1 MFRFLIQALP
11 AYGPVL
17 LFALICVESMG
28 LPIPGETIV
37 VAAAAFAAGGRLS
50 IGWVVTAT
58 IAGGMV
64 GGMLAYWLGRRGA
77 ARFRAR
83 SRLARLQRSRSARGV
98 AARGAEVAPRGAGER
113 LERTRAFFARHGGK
127 AVVGGRFIAFVR
139 SFLGLAAG
147 MAGMPFGDFVIWN
160 TVGAAVWGGTFAG
173 LGYVFGKNLPRLER
187 GLAAAGLMLAVF
199 VALLALVAFLVK
211 FAWPRRAEAWRPIE
225 RSWDRLAASPQA
237 RTLAQ
242 RLAGGWNAAR
252 AALSPAAFLGIHVAG
267 GFLLSL
273 LALWIFGGLLEDL
286 VGGGPLMR
294 FDYALAQWAHGAAT
308 PFGIAVARLISF
320 LGSPLVLT
328 FLGVSVASR
337 MLFRRQ
343 RLPAL
348 GWVASL
354 LGAALLAV
362 ALEHIVR
369 RPAPSF
375 PEPFATG
382 AEWSFPSPHALGG
395 LVGYGMLAY
404 LWATLRLDRTGAR
417 VAAVVAAGIL
427 ILAIG
432 ASRLYLGVEY
442 FTDVI
447 GGFAAGA
454 VWLGACISGVELTW
468 RATTAPRER

>member
-28 LPIPGETIV
+28 VPIPGETIV
-37 VAAAAFAAGGRLS
+37 VAAAAFAAAGRLS

-64 GGMLAYWLGRRGA
+64 GGMLAYWVGRRGA

-83 SRLARLQRSRSARGV
+83 SRLARLQRSRSARG
-98 AARGAEVAPRGAGER
+98 AARGAEAAPRGAGER

-160 TVGAAVWGGTFAG
+160 TVGAAVWGGAFAA
-173 LGYVFGKNLPRLER
+173 LGYVFGRNLPRLER

-199 VALLALVAFLVK
+199 VALLALVTFLVK

-225 RSWDRLAASPQA
+225 RGWDRLAASPQA

-242 RLAGGWNAAR
+242 RLAGGWSAAR
-252 AALSPAAFLGIHVAG
+252 AGLSPMAFLAMHVAG
-267 GFLLSL
+267 GMVLSL
-273 LALWIFGGLLEDL
+273 LALWIFGGLLEDM
-286 VGGGPLMR
+286 VGGGPLLR
-294 FDYALAQWAHGAAT
+294 FDYALAQWAHEAAT
-308 PFGIAVARLISF
+308 PFGISVARLISF

-328 FLGVSVASR
+328 LLGISVASR

-343 RLPAL
+343 RIPAL

-362 ALEHIVR
+362 ALERIVR

-375 PEPFATG
+375 PESFATG

-395 LVGYGMLAY
+395 LVAYGMLAY
-404 LWATLRLDRTGAR
+404 LWATLRLDRAGAR
-417 VAAVVAAGIL
+417 IAAVAAAGFL
-427 ILAIG
+427 VLAIG

-442 FTDVI
+442 FSDVI

-454 VWLGACISGVELTW
+454 VWLGACVSGVELTW
-468 RATTAPRER
+468 RTTTSARER

>member
-37 VAAAAFAAGGRLS
+37 VAAAAFAAAGRLS
-50 IGWVVTAT
+50 IGWV
-58 IAGGMV
+58 IAASIGGGMV
-64 GGMLAYWLGRRGA
+64 GGMLAYWIGRRGA

-83 SRLARLQRSRSARGV
+83 SRLARLQRARSAR
-98 AARGAEVAPRGAGER
+98 ARGGEPAPRGAGEA

-147 MAGMPFGDFVIWN
+147 MAGMPFGDFFVWNTIGAVIWGGSF
-160 TVGAAVWGGTFAG
+160 GA
-173 LGYVFGKNLPRLER
+173 LGYGFGRNLPRLER
-187 GLAAAGLMLAVF
+187 GLAAAGLTLAVL
-199 VALLALVAFLVK
+199 VALLAAVAFLVK

-225 RSWDRLAASPQA
+225 RGWDRLAGLPRT
-237 RTLAQ
+237 RTLAE
-242 RLAGGWNAAR
+242 RVRGWTQGNGR
-252 AALSPAAFLGIHVAG
+252 LSPMRFLAVHVAAG
-267 GFLLSL
+267 MVVSL
-273 LALWIFGGLLEDL
+273 LALWIFGGVLEDR
-286 VGGGPLMR
+286 VGGGALLH
-294 FDYALAQWAHGAAT
+294 FDYALAQWLHGVAT
-308 PFGIAVARLISF
+308 PLGIAVARPISF
-320 LGSPLVLT
+320 LGSPPVLT
-328 FLGVSVASR
+328 FLGLSVVSR
-337 MLFRRQ
+337 LLFRRQ
-343 RLPAL
+343 RIPAF
-348 GWVASL
+348 GWAASV

-362 ALEHIVR
+362 ALEYIVR

-395 LVGYGMLAY
+395 LVAYGMLAY
-404 LWATLRLDRTGAR
+404 LWATLRLER
-417 VAAVVAAGIL
+417 VGTRIAAVVAAGIL

-442 FTDVI
+442 FSDVM

-454 VWLGACISGVELTW
+454 VWLGACISGVELSW
-468 RATTAPRER
+468 RASVSALER